1 MFRFEDPIYLYLLV
15 LIPILAL
22 IRFVSYRNQR
32 KRLRQF
38 GDPELLKQLMPDVSR
53 FRPLVK
59 FWVLLGALALLIVM
73 LARPQLGTKISNEKR
88 VGIETIIAMDIS
100 NSMLAEDVVPSRL
113 DRSKMMVENLV
124 DHFTNDKI
132 GLIVFAGD
140 AFVQL
145 PITSDY
151 VSAKMFLSSI
161 SPSMMASQGTDI
173 ARAIEMATHSF
184 TQEEGIGKAIIVI
197 TDGED
202 HEGGALEAAK
212 AAKDEGMR
220 VYVLGVGSVNGAPIP
235 VSGTGDYMKDNTGN
249 TVMSALN
256 EDMCKQVA
264 QAGGGAYIHVENN
277 SAAQQQLD
285 NELDKLAKKETTTAV
300 YSEFDEQF
308 QAVGILV
315 LLLLIVEICILDRRN
330 PLIKRLSL
338 FKRKGVSNQESVVRS
353 KMLMILFF
361 LLTPISYLLFPDSCL
376 QTPVSAQTDRQ
387 YIRQGN
393 KLFRSGDYPN
403 AEVSYRKAIEKNPK
417 NPQAVF
423 NLGNALMAQKKD
435 SAAVMQFDSA
445 TKLETN
451 PLRKAKAY
459 HNVGVICQSHKMY
472 GEAIEA
478 YKSALRLNPADDETR
493 YNLVL
498 CKHQQKK
505 QQQNQQQN
513 QQGNNDQKQDDKKD
527 QQNKDQQKDKQE
539 DKKQQEQPKPQMSKE
554 NAEQLLNAAIQ
565 NEKQTQDK
573 LNKAQQQPQ
582 RRTTL
587 KNW

>member
-1 MFRFEDPIYLYLLV
+1 MFRFESPIYLYLLV
-15 LIPILAL
+15 LIPLLAL
-22 IRFVSYRNQR
+22 IRYLSYRNQK
-32 KRLRQF
+32 KRLRKF
-38 GDPELLKQLMPDVSR
+38 GEPSLLKALMPDVSR
-53 FRPLVK
+53 FRPSVK
-59 FWVLLGALALLIVM
+59 FWILQGALALLIVM
-73 LARPQLGTKISNEKR
+73 LARPQMGTKINHEKR

-100 NSMLAEDVVPSRL
+100 NSMRAEDIVPNRL

-161 SPSMMASQGTDI
+161 DPSMMASQGTDI
-173 ARAIEMATHSF
+173 ARAIEMASHSF
-184 TQEEGIGKAIIVI
+184 TQEEGIGKAIVVI

-202 HEGGALEAAK
+202 HEGGAVEAAEAAK
-212 AAKDEGMR
+212 KNGMR
-220 VYVLGVGSVNGAPIP
+220 VYVLGVGSTQGAPIP
-235 VSGTGDYMKDNTGN
+235 VPGTGNYMQDNTGN

-277 SAAQQQLD
+277 SAAQEQLD
-285 NELDKLAKKETTTAV
+285 NELDKLAKKETSTAV

-308 QAVGILV
+308 QAFGVLA
-315 LLLLIVEICILDRRN
+315 LLLLILEICIFDRRN
-330 PLIKRLSL
+330 PLLKHVSL
-338 FKRKGVSNQESVVRS
+338 FGKRKVAV
-353 KMLMILFF
+353 M
-361 LLTPISYLLFPDSCL
+361 LLFLTALSV
-376 QTPVSAQTDRQ
+376 TAQTDRQ

-393 KLFRSGDYPN
+393 KQFRMGDYPN
-403 AEVSYRKAIEKNPK
+403 AEVSYRKAIEQNPK
-417 NPQAVF
+417 NPQASF

-435 SAAVMQFDSA
+435 SAAVTQFENASR
-445 TKLETN
+445 LETN
-451 PLRKAKAY
+451 PLRKAQSF
-459 HNVGVICQSHKMY
+459 HNIGVICQTHKMY

-478 YKSALRLNPADDETR
+478 YKNALRLNPNDDETR

-498 CKHQQKK
+498 CKHQK
-505 QQQNQQQN
+505 
-513 QQGNNDQKQDDKKD
+513 QKQDQQKQNQGQNNDDQKKD
-527 QQNKDQQKDKQE
+527 NQKKDDQQKDQNSDKQD
-539 DKKQQEQPKPQMSKE
+539 DKKQQEQQKPQMSKD

-573 LNKAQQQPQ
+573 LKKAQQQPQ
-582 RRTTL
+582 RRANQ

>member
-1 MFRFEDPIYLYLLV
+1 MFRFESPIYLYLLV
-15 LIPILAL
+15 LIPLLAL
-22 IRFVSYRNQR
+22 IRYLSYRNQK
-32 KRLRQF
+32 KRLRKF
-38 GDPELLKQLMPDVSR
+38 GEPSLLKALMPDVSR
-53 FRPLVK
+53 FRPSVK
-59 FWVLLGALALLIVM
+59 FWILQGALALLIVM
-73 LARPQLGTKISNEKR
+73 LARPQMGTKINHEKR

-100 NSMLAEDVVPSRL
+100 NSMRAEDIVPSRL

-161 SPSMMASQGTDI
+161 DPSMMASQGTDI
-173 ARAIEMATHSF
+173 ARAIEMASHSF

-202 HEGGALEAAK
+202 HEGGAVEAAEAAK
-212 AAKDEGMR
+212 KNGMR
-220 VYVLGVGSVNGAPIP
+220 VYVLGVGSTQGAPIP
-235 VSGTGDYMKDNTGN
+235 VPGTGNYMQDNTGN

-277 SAAQQQLD
+277 SAAQEQLD
-285 NELDKLAKKETTTAV
+285 NELDKLAKKETSTAV

-308 QAVGILV
+308 QAFGVLA
-315 LLLLIVEICILDRRN
+315 LLLLILEICIFDRRN
-330 PLIKRLSL
+330 PLLKHVSL
-338 FKRKGVSNQESVVRS
+338 FGKRKVSV
-353 KMLMILFF
+353 M
-361 LLTPISYLLFPDSCL
+361 LLFLTALSV
-376 QTPVSAQTDRQ
+376 TAQTDRQ

-393 KLFRSGDYPN
+393 KQFRMGDYPN
-403 AEVSYRKAIEKNPK
+403 AEVSYRKAIEQNPK
-417 NPQAVF
+417 NPQASF

-435 SAAVMQFDSA
+435 SAAVTQFENASR
-445 TKLETN
+445 LETN
-451 PLRKAKAY
+451 PLRKAQSF
-459 HNVGVICQSHKMY
+459 HNIGVICQTHKMY

-478 YKSALRLNPADDETR
+478 YKNALRLNPNDDETR

-498 CKHQQKK
+498 CKHQK
-505 QQQNQQQN
+505 
-513 QQGNNDQKQDDKKD
+513 QKQDQQKQNQGQNNDDQKKD
-527 QQNKDQQKDKQE
+527 DQKKDDQQKDQNSDKQD
-539 DKKQQEQPKPQMSKE
+539 DKKQQEQQKPQMSKD

-573 LNKAQQQPQ
+573 LKKAQQQPQ
-582 RRTTL
+582 RRTNQ

>member
-1 MFRFEDPIYLYLLV
+1 MFRFESPIYLYLLV

-22 IRFVSYRNQR
+22 IRFLSYRNQ
-32 KRLRQF
+32 KNRLRKF
-38 GDPELLKQLMPDVSR
+38 GEPSLLKALMPDVSR
-53 FRPLVK
+53 FRPSVK
-59 FWVLLGALALLIVM
+59 FWILQGALALLIVM
-73 LARPQLGTKISNEKR
+73 LARPQMGTKISHEKR

-100 NSMLAEDVVPSRL
+100 NSMRAEDIVPSRL

-161 SPSMMASQGTDI
+161 DPSMMASQGTDI
-173 ARAIEMATHSF
+173 AQAIEMASHSF
-184 TQEEGIGKAIIVI
+184 TQEEGIGKAIVVI

-202 HEGGALEAAK
+202 HEGGAVEAAEAAK
-212 AAKDEGMR
+212 DKGMR
-220 VYVLGVGSVNGAPIP
+220 VYVLGVGSTQGAPIP
-235 VSGTGDYMKDNTGN
+235 IPGTGDYMQDNTGN

-277 SAAQQQLD
+277 SAAQEQLD
-285 NELDKLAKKETTTAV
+285 NELDKLAKKETSTAV

-308 QAVGILV
+308 QAFGVLA
-315 LLLLIVEICILDRRN
+315 LLLLILEICIFDRRN
-330 PLIKRLSL
+330 PLLKHVSL
-338 FKRKGVSNQESVVRS
+338 FGKRKPAT
-353 KMLMILFF
+353 ML
-361 LLTPISYLLFPDSCL
+361 LLLAVLSAT
-376 QTPVSAQTDRQ
+376 AQTDRQ

-393 KLFRSGDYPN
+393 KLFRMGDYPN
-403 AEVSYRKAIEKNPK
+403 AEVSYRKAIEQNPK
-417 NPQAVF
+417 NPQAPF

-435 SAAVMQFDSA
+435 SAAVAQFENASR
-445 TKLETN
+445 LETN
-451 PLRKAKAY
+451 PMRKAQAF
-459 HNVGVICQSHKMY
+459 HNIGVICQTHKMY

-478 YKSALRLNPADDETR
+478 YKNALRLNPNDDETR

-498 CKHQQKK
+498 CKHQKQKQD
-505 QQQNQQQN
+505 QQKQNQGQDK
-513 QQGNNDQKQDDKKD
+513 NDQKKDDQKKD
-527 QQNKDQQKDKQE
+527 EQQKDQNSDKQD
-539 DKKQQEQPKPQMSKE
+539 DKKQQEQQKPQMSKE

-573 LNKAQQQPQ
+573 LKKAQQQPQ
-582 RRTTL
+582 RRANQ

>member
-1 MFRFEDPIYLYLLV
+1 MFRFESPIYLYLLV
-15 LIPILAL
+15 LIPLLAL
-22 IRFVSYRNQR
+22 IRYLSYRNQK
-32 KRLRQF
+32 KRLRKF
-38 GDPELLKQLMPDVSR
+38 GEPSLLKALMPDVSR
-53 FRPLVK
+53 FRPSVK
-59 FWVLLGALALLIVM
+59 FWILQGALALLIVM
-73 LARPQLGTKISNEKR
+73 LARPQMGTKINHEKR

-100 NSMLAEDVVPSRL
+100 NSMRAEDIVPSRL

-161 SPSMMASQGTDI
+161 DPSMMASQGTDI
-173 ARAIEMATHSF
+173 ARAIEMASHSF
-184 TQEEGIGKAIIVI
+184 TQEEGIGKAIVVI

-202 HEGGALEAAK
+202 HEGGAVEAAEAAK
-212 AAKDEGMR
+212 KNGMR
-220 VYVLGVGSVNGAPIP
+220 VYVLGVGSTQGAPIP
-235 VSGTGDYMKDNTGN
+235 VPGTGNYMQDNTGN

-256 EDMCKQVA
+256 EDMCTQVA

-277 SAAQQQLD
+277 SAAQEQLD
-285 NELDKLAKKETTTAV
+285 NELDKLAKKETSTAV

-308 QAVGILV
+308 QAFGVLA
-315 LLLLIVEICILDRRN
+315 LLLLILEICIFDRRN
-330 PLIKRLSL
+330 PLLKHVSL
-338 FKRKGVSNQESVVRS
+338 FGKRKVAV
-353 KMLMILFF
+353 M
-361 LLTPISYLLFPDSCL
+361 LLFLTALSV
-376 QTPVSAQTDRQ
+376 TAQTDRQ

-393 KLFRSGDYPN
+393 KQFRMGDYPN
-403 AEVSYRKAIEKNPK
+403 AEVSYRKAIEQNPK
-417 NPQAVF
+417 NPQASF

-435 SAAVMQFDSA
+435 SAAVTQFENASR
-445 TKLETN
+445 LETN
-451 PLRKAKAY
+451 PLRKAQSF
-459 HNVGVICQSHKMY
+459 HNIGVICQTHKMY

-478 YKSALRLNPADDETR
+478 YKNALRLNPNDDETR

-498 CKHQQKK
+498 CKHQK
-505 QQQNQQQN
+505 
-513 QQGNNDQKQDDKKD
+513 QKQDQQKQNQGQNNDDQKKD
-527 QQNKDQQKDKQE
+527 NQKKDDQQKDQNSDKQD
-539 DKKQQEQPKPQMSKE
+539 DKKQQEQQKPQMSKD

-573 LNKAQQQPQ
+573 LKKAQQQPQ
-582 RRTTL
+582 RRANQ

>member
-1 MFRFEDPIYLYLLV
+1 MFRFADPIYLYLLV

-22 IRFVSYRNQR
+22 IRFLTYRNQ
-32 KRLRQF
+32 KQRLRKF
-38 GDPELLKQLMPDVSR
+38 GDPKLLRQLMPDVSR
-53 FRPLVK
+53 FRPSVK
-59 FWVLLGALALLIVM
+59 FWILQGALALLIVM
-73 LARPQLGTKISNEKR
+73 LARPQLGTKINNEQR

-100 NSMLAEDVVPSRL
+100 NSMLAEDIVPSRL

-161 SPSMMASQGTDI
+161 DPSMMATQGTDI
-173 ARAIEMATHSF
+173 ARAVDMATHSF

-212 AAKDEGMR
+212 AAKDAGMR
-220 VYVLGVGSVNGAPIP
+220 VYVLGVGFTKGAPIP
-235 VSGTGDYMKDNTGN
+235 IPGTGDYMKDNTGN

-256 EDMCKQVA
+256 EEMCRQVA

-277 SAAQQQLD
+277 SAAQEQLD
-285 NELDKLAKKETTTAV
+285 NELNKLSKKETTSTV

-308 QAVGILV
+308 QAVGILA
-315 LLLLIVEICILDRRN
+315 LLLLILEICIFDRRN
-330 PLIKRLSL
+330 PLLKRLSL
-338 FKRKGVSNQESVVRS
+338 FGS
-353 KMLMILFF
+353 KKKSAATV
-361 LLTPISYLLFPDSCL
+361 LLLLAAI
-376 QTPVSAQTDRQ
+376 TASAQTDRQ
-387 YIRQGN
+387 FIREGN
-393 KLFRSGDYPN
+393 KQFRVGDYGK
-403 AEVSYRKAIEKNPK
+403 AEVSYRKAVEKNPK
-417 NPQAVF
+417 NPQAAY

-435 SAAVMQFDSA
+435 SAAVQQFEQSA
-445 TKLETN
+445 RLETN
-451 PLRKAKAY
+451 PLRKSAAY
-459 HNVGVICQSHKMY
+459 HNMGVICQTHKMY

-478 YKSALRLNPADDETR
+478 YKNSLRMNPNDDESR

-498 CKHQQKK
+498 CKHLKQKQDEK
-505 QQQNQQQN
+505 QKQNQQNKDDQN
-513 QQGNNDQKQDDKKD
+513 KKEDQKKDDQKDQKQDKKD
-527 QQNKDQQKDKQE
+527 D
-539 DKKQQEQPKPQMSKE
+539 KQQEQQKPQMSKD

-565 NEKQTQDK
+565 NEKMTQDK
-573 LNKAQQQPQ
+573 MKKQQQKPQ
-582 RRTTL
+582 RRAIQ

>member
-1 MFRFEDPIYLYLLV
+1 MFRFEAPIYLYLLV
-15 LIPILAL
+15 LIPLLAL
-22 IRFVSYRNQR
+22 VRFVSYRNQK
-32 KRLRQF
+32 KRLRKF
-38 GDPELLKQLMPDVSR
+38 GDPALLKELMPDVSR
-53 FRPLVK
+53 VRPSVK
-59 FWVLLGALALLIVM
+59 FWILQGALALLIAM
-73 LARPQLGTKISNEKR
+73 LARPQLGTKINHEKR

-100 NSMLAEDVVPSRL
+100 NSMRAEDIVPSRL

-124 DHFTNDKI
+124 DHFSNDKI

-161 SPSMMASQGTDI
+161 DPSMMATQGTDI
-173 ARAIEMATHSF
+173 ATAINMASHSF
-184 TQEEGIGKAIIVI
+184 TQEEGIGKAIVVI

-202 HEGGALEAAK
+202 HEGGAVEAAK
-212 AAKDEGMR
+212 AAKENGMR
-220 VYVLGVGSVNGAPIP
+220 VYVLGVGSTKRSP
-235 VSGTGDYMKDNTGN
+235 VPDPSTGDYMKDNTGN

-277 SAAQQQLD
+277 SAAQEQLD
-285 NELDKLAKKETTTAV
+285 NELDKLEKKETATAV

-308 QAVGILV
+308 QAFGVLA
-315 LLLLIVEICILDRRN
+315 LLLLILEICIFDRRN
-330 PLIKRLSL
+330 PLLKNLSL
-338 FKRKGVSNQESVVRS
+338 FGKKKQVVT
-353 KMLMILFF
+353 ML
-361 LLTPISYLLFPDSCL
+361 LLLMVVT
-376 QTPVSAQTDRQ
+376 TANAQTDRQ

-393 KLFRSGDYPN
+393 KLFRMGDYSN
-403 AEVSYRKAIEKNPK
+403 AEVSYRKAVEKNPK

-435 SAAVMQFDSA
+435 SAAVEQFENAS
-445 TKLETN
+445 KLETN
-451 PLRKAKAY
+451 PLRKAQSY
-459 HNVGVICQSHKMY
+459 HNLGVICQSHKMY

-478 YKSALRLNPADDETR
+478 YKNALRLNPNDDETR

-498 CKHQQKK
+498 CKHQKQKQDQNK
-505 QQQNQQQN
+505 ENQQNQQQ
-513 QQGNNDQKQDDKKD
+513 GNDDK
-527 QQNKDQQKDKQE
+527 QQDNKNKEQQKPDENKDQQE
-539 DKKQQEQPKPQMSKE
+539 DKQQEQPRPQMSKE

-573 LNKAQQQPQ
+573 LKKAQQQPQ
-582 RRTTL
+582 RRNIL

>member
-1 MFRFEDPIYLYLLV
+1 MFRFESPIYLYLLV
-15 LIPILAL
+15 LIPLLAL
-22 IRFVSYRNQR
+22 IRYLSYRNQK
-32 KRLRQF
+32 KRLRKF
-38 GDPELLKQLMPDVSR
+38 GEPSLLKALMPDVSR
-53 FRPLVK
+53 FRPSVK
-59 FWVLLGALALLIVM
+59 FWILQGALALLIVM
-73 LARPQLGTKISNEKR
+73 LARPQMGTKINHEKR

-100 NSMLAEDVVPSRL
+100 NSMRAEDIVPSRL

-151 VSAKMFLSSI
+151 VSAKMFLSNI
-161 SPSMMASQGTDI
+161 DPSMMASQGTDI
-173 ARAIEMATHSF
+173 ARAIEMASHSF
-184 TQEEGIGKAIIVI
+184 TQEEGIGKAIVVI

-202 HEGGALEAAK
+202 HEGGAVEAAEAAK
-212 AAKDEGMR
+212 KNGMR
-220 VYVLGVGSVNGAPIP
+220 VYVLGVGSTQGAPIP
-235 VSGTGDYMKDNTGN
+235 VPGTGNYMQDNTGN

-277 SAAQQQLD
+277 SAAQEQLD
-285 NELDKLAKKETTTAV
+285 NELDKLAKKETSTAV

-308 QAVGILV
+308 QAFGVLA
-315 LLLLIVEICILDRRN
+315 LLLLILEICIFDRRN
-330 PLIKRLSL
+330 PLLKHVSL
-338 FKRKGVSNQESVVRS
+338 FGKRKVAV
-353 KMLMILFF
+353 M
-361 LLTPISYLLFPDSCL
+361 LLFLTALSV
-376 QTPVSAQTDRQ
+376 TAQTDRQ

-393 KLFRSGDYPN
+393 KQFRMGDYPN
-403 AEVSYRKAIEKNPK
+403 AEVSYRKAIEQNPK
-417 NPQAVF
+417 NPQASF

-435 SAAVMQFDSA
+435 SAAVTQFENASR
-445 TKLETN
+445 LETN
-451 PLRKAKAY
+451 PLRKAQSF
-459 HNVGVICQSHKMY
+459 HNIGVICQTHKMY

-478 YKSALRLNPADDETR
+478 YKNALRLNPNDDETR

-498 CKHQQKK
+498 CKHQK
-505 QQQNQQQN
+505 
-513 QQGNNDQKQDDKKD
+513 QKQDQQKQNQGQNNDDQKKD
-527 QQNKDQQKDKQE
+527 DQKKDDQQKDQNSDKQD
-539 DKKQQEQPKPQMSKE
+539 DKKQQEQQKPQMSKD

-573 LNKAQQQPQ
+573 LKKAQQQPQ
-582 RRTTL
+582 RRTNQ

>member
-1 MFRFEDPIYLYLLV
+1 MFRFESPIYLYLLV
-15 LIPILAL
+15 LIPLLAL
-22 IRFVSYRNQR
+22 IRYLSYRNQK
-32 KRLRQF
+32 KRLRKF
-38 GDPELLKQLMPDVSR
+38 GEPSLLKALMPDVSR
-53 FRPLVK
+53 FRPSVK
-59 FWVLLGALALLIVM
+59 FWILQGALALLIVM
-73 LARPQLGTKISNEKR
+73 LARPQMGTKINHEKR

-100 NSMLAEDVVPSRL
+100 NSMRAEDIVPSRL

-161 SPSMMASQGTDI
+161 DPSMMASQGTDI
-173 ARAIEMATHSF
+173 ARAIEMASHSF
-184 TQEEGIGKAIIVI
+184 TQEEGIGKAIVVI

-202 HEGGALEAAK
+202 HEGGAVEAAEAAK
-212 AAKDEGMR
+212 KNGMR
-220 VYVLGVGSVNGAPIP
+220 VYVLGVGSTQGAPIP
-235 VSGTGDYMKDNTGN
+235 VPGTGNYMQDNTGN

-277 SAAQQQLD
+277 SAAQEQLD
-285 NELDKLAKKETTTAV
+285 NELDKLAKKETSTAV

-308 QAVGILV
+308 QAFGVLA
-315 LLLLIVEICILDRRN
+315 LLLLILEICIFDRRN
-330 PLIKRLSL
+330 PLLKHVSL
-338 FKRKGVSNQESVVRS
+338 FGKRKVAV
-353 KMLMILFF
+353 M
-361 LLTPISYLLFPDSCL
+361 LLFLTALSV
-376 QTPVSAQTDRQ
+376 TAQTDRQ

-393 KLFRSGDYPN
+393 KQFRMGDYPN
-403 AEVSYRKAIEKNPK
+403 AEVSYRKAIEQNPK
-417 NPQAVF
+417 NPQASF

-435 SAAVMQFDSA
+435 SAAVTQFENASR
-445 TKLETN
+445 LETN
-451 PLRKAKAY
+451 PLRKAQSF
-459 HNVGVICQSHKMY
+459 HNIGVICQTHKMY

-478 YKSALRLNPADDETR
+478 YKSALRLNPNDDETR

-498 CKHQQKK
+498 CKHQK
-505 QQQNQQQN
+505 
-513 QQGNNDQKQDDKKD
+513 QKQDQQKQNQGQNNDDQNKDNQKKD
-527 QQNKDQQKDKQE
+527 DQQKDQNSDKQD
-539 DKKQQEQPKPQMSKE
+539 DKKQQEQQKPQMSKD

-573 LNKAQQQPQ
+573 LKKAQQQPQ
-582 RRTTL
+582 RRTNQ

>member
-22 IRFVSYRNQR
+22 VRFVSYRNQK
-32 KRLRQF
+32 KRLRKF
-38 GDPELLKQLMPDVSR
+38 GDPALLKALMPDVSR
-53 FRPLVK
+53 FRPSVK
-59 FWVLLGALALLIVM
+59 FWILEGALALLIVM
-73 LARPQLGTKISNEKR
+73 LARPQMGTKINHEKR

-100 NSMLAEDVVPSRL
+100 NSMRAEDIVPSRL

-124 DHFTNDKI
+124 DHFSNDKI

-161 SPSMMASQGTDI
+161 DPSMIATQGTDI
-173 ARAIEMATHSF
+173 ATAIDMATHSF
-184 TQEEGIGKAIIVI
+184 TQEEGIGKAIVVI

-202 HEGGALEAAK
+202 HEGGAVEVAQ
-212 AAKDEGMR
+212 AAKDNGMR
-220 VYVLGVGSVNGAPIP
+220 VYVLGVGSVNGAPVPIP
-235 VSGTGDYMKDNTGN
+235 GTGDYMKDNSGN

-277 SAAQQQLD
+277 SAAQEQLD
-285 NELDKLAKKETTTAV
+285 NELDKLAKKETTTTI

-308 QAVGILV
+308 QAFGILAV
-315 LLLLIVEICILDRRN
+315 LLLILEICIYDRRN
-330 PLIKRLSL
+330 PLLKKISL
-338 FKRKGVSNQESVVRS
+338 FGGKKNVAV
-353 KMLMILFF
+353 ML
-361 LLTPISYLLFPDSCL
+361 LLLVAAAS
-376 QTPVSAQTDRQ
+376 SAQTDRQ

-393 KLFRSGDYPN
+393 RQFHTGDYAN

-417 NPQAVF
+417 NPQAAF

-435 SAAVMQFDSA
+435 SAAVEQYENAS
-445 TKLETN
+445 KLETN
-451 PLRKAKAY
+451 PLRKAQAF
-459 HNVGVICQSHKMY
+459 HNIGVVCQSHKMY

-478 YKSALRLNPADDETR
+478 YKNALRLNPNDDETR

-498 CKHQQKK
+498 CKHQKQK
-505 QQQNQQQN
+505 QDQNRQN
-513 QQGNNDQKQDDKKD
+513 QQGNDDKKEDNKKD
-527 QQNKDQQKDKQE
+527 QQKPEENKDKKDEQKP
-539 DKKQQEQPKPQMSKE
+539 QEQQKPQMSKE

-573 LNKAQQQPQ
+573 LKKAQQQPQ
-582 RRTTL
+582 RRKIE

>member
-1 MFRFEDPIYLYLLV
+1 MFRFEDPIYLWLLV

-22 IRFVSYRNQR
+22 IRFISYRNQR
-32 KRLRQF
+32 KRLRKF
-38 GDPELLKQLMPDVSR
+38 GDPSLLKELMPDVSR
-53 FRPLVK
+53 FRPSVK

-73 LARPQLGTKISNEKR
+73 LARPQLGTKISHEKR
-88 VGIETIIAMDIS
+88 VGIETIIALDIS
-100 NSMLAEDVVPSRL
+100 NSMLAEDIIPSRL

-161 SPSMMASQGTDI
+161 NPSMMATQGTDI

-202 HEGGALEAAK
+202 HEGGALEAAE
-212 AAKDEGMR
+212 AAKEEGMR
-220 VYVLGVGSVNGAPIP
+220 VYVLGVGSTNGAPIP
-235 VSGTGDYMKDNTGN
+235 ISGTGDYMKDRSGN

-285 NELDKLAKKETTTAV
+285 HELDKLAKKETSTTV

-315 LLLLIVEICILDRRN
+315 LLLLIIEICILDRRN
-330 PLIKRLSL
+330 PLLKRVSL
-338 FKRKGVSNQESVVRS
+338 FGKRKAVAVVLV
-353 KMLMILFF
+353 MLAMSA
-361 LLTPISYLLFPDSCL
+361 T
-376 QTPVSAQTDRQ
+376 AQTDRQ
-387 YIRQGN
+387 YVRQGN
-393 KLFRSGDYPN
+393 KLFRNGDYPN

-435 SAAVMQFDSA
+435 SAAVAQFESA
-445 TKLETN
+445 SKLETN
-451 PLRKAKAY
+451 PLRKAKAF
-459 HNVGVICQSHKMY
+459 HNMGVVCQSHKMY

-478 YKSALRLNPADDETR
+478 YKNALRLNPADDETR

-498 CKHQQKK
+498 CKHQQQK
-505 QQQNQQQN
+505 QQQNQQN
-513 QQGNNDQKQDDKKD
+513 QQGGNDDKKQDNKKD
-527 QQNKDQQKDKQE
+527 QQQKQDQQKDQQDE
-539 DKKQQEQPKPQMSKE
+539 KKQQEPPKPQMSKE

-573 LNKAQQQPQ
+573 LQKAQQQPQ
-582 RRTTL
+582 RRAVQ